1 MKRGFTVV
9 EILITLTIM
18 AILLGLGTV
27 GLRSAL
33 ANGRD
38 AERASDIAV
47 LARGLEGYYDNGNP
61 HVKTYA
67 QYPAGGYTSKGMYPG
82 DNEFL
87 HIMGWNWCSN
97 NTVGPVFDNCFIVNG
112 YPGDVFPGV
121 SPAAMTPPNKATPD
135 FKSAWLMSAADMDT
149 AVNNGSYL
157 YVPLDA
163 NGNNCYG
170 GATNGVTAE
179 CVAYELRYKKE
190 TTGEVVV
197 VKSKHQ

>member
-1 MKRGFTVV
+1 MNRGFTVV
-9 EILITLTIM
+9 EVLITITIM

-33 ANGRD
+33 ANSRD
-38 AERASDIAV
+38 AERASDIAT

-61 HVKTYA
+61 HVYTYA
-67 QYPAGGYTSKGMYPG
+67 QYPAAGYTSKGMYPG
-82 DNEFL
+82 DNEFI
-87 HIMGWNWCSN
+87 HIMGWNWCN
-97 NTVGPVFDNCFIVNG
+97 NAAVAPVFDQCFIAGG
-112 YPGDVFPGV
+112 YAGDVFPGV
-121 SPAAMTPPNKATPD
+121 TPAAMTPPGKSGPAFN
-135 FKSAWLMSAADMDT
+135 SAWLQSDADMLT
-149 AVNNGSYL
+149 QVNNGNYL

-179 CVAYELRYKKE
+179 CVAYELRYKQE
-190 TTGEVVV
+190 TTGAIIV